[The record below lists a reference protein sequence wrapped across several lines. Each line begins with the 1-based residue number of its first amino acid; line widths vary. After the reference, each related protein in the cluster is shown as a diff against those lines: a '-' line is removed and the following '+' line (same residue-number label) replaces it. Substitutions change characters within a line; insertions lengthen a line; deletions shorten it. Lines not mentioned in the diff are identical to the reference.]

1 MDVGWMD
8 RSALLYLGI
17 VTVPQ
22 VVRQIVPD
30 FRNELLGVVWVETE
44 NFTEAFQANVL
55 KVTVGQGFYT
65 GIGLYYLFLGEE
77 VRANQVPPP
86 WKVEKH

>member
-1 MDVGWMD
+1 MD
-8 RSALLYLGI
+8 RSALLYLGV

-30 FRNELLGVVWVETE
+30 FRNELLGVVRVEAE
-44 NFTEAFQANVL
+44 NFPEAFQADVL

-65 GIGLYYLFLGEE
+65 GVGLYYLLLGEE
-77 VRANQVPPP
+77 IRANQVAPP
-86 WKVEKH
+86 WKVEKY

>member
-1 MDVGWMD
+1 MDGWMD
-8 RSALLYLGI
+8 GSALLYLGV

-30 FRNELLGVVWVETE
+30 FRDELLGVVRVETE
-44 NFTEAFQANVL
+44 DFTEAFQANVL
-55 KVTVGQGFYT
+55 KVTVGQGFDA
-65 GIGLYYLFLGEE
+65 GVGLYHLLLGQE

-86 WKVEKH
+86 WKVERH